1 MQRKSLQ
8 QKISEKIPWKW
19 TEEDSEVV
27 VKLKEMCNKLPE
39 LYNPSDDDIL
49 IVSTDECVTHW
60 GATLT
65 VLCGKKSETIERIKE
80 LITQKTSL
88 EQDKL
93 IKYSSGT
100 FTNTQQKHPIHELE
114 TSAAIKT
121 FKNGRLI

>member
-1 MQRKSLQ
+1 MADQGFFKNLAKQRKSLQ

-49 IVSTDECVTHW
+49 IVSTDACITHW

-65 VLCGKKSETIERIKE
+65 ALCGKKSETIERIKE

-88 EQDKL
+88 KQEKL
-93 IKYSSGT
+93 VKKSNK
-100 FTNTQQKHPIHELE
+100 FR
-114 TSAAIKT
+114 
-121 FKNGRLI
+121 FKS